1 MPRNSSVIL
10 TRPLQSP
17 FGDLARVVARCLW
30 HSVRLPA
37 LAILS
42 ALEPFISLVLVGAAF
57 IGISAGIILRCSGDL
72 PGFPFWGMVAFST
85 SALLLRIAYQNL
97 IAVLSR

>member
-1 MPRNSSVIL
+1 MPRNSSVIQ
-10 TRPLQSP
+10 THPLQSP

-57 IGISAGIILRCSGDL
+57 IGISAGLILRCSGDI
-72 PGFPFWGMVAFST
+72 PGFPFWEMAAFSLG
-85 SALLLRIAYQNL
+85 AVLLLTAYHTL
-97 IAVLSR
+97 IAALTR

>member
-1 MPRNSSVIL
+1 MPRNSSVIR

-17 FGDLARVVARCLW
+17 VGNLARVVVRCLW

-57 IGISAGIILRCSGDL
+57 IGISAGLILRCSRDI
-72 PGFPFWGMVAFST
+72 PGFPFWEMAAFSLG
-85 SALLLRIAYQNL
+85 AVLLLTAYHTL
-97 IAVLSR
+97 IAALTR

>member
-1 MPRNSSVIL
+1 MPRDSSVIQ
-10 TRPLQSP
+10 THPHQNP
-17 FGDLARVVARCLW
+17 IGNLARMVARCLW

-37 LAILS
+37 LAILL

-57 IGISAGIILRCSGDL
+57 TGISAGIILRCSGDL